1 MEESISPEG
10 MHGRELI
17 TKRLKRKKRK
27 RIILKTIVILLLLVS
42 IGTAGFIVVKKI
54 EDKTFY
60 VKHIMVVGNETVNSK
75 TVREAA
81 RIPVDTCIFTLNMNQ
96 IYQNVSER
104 IDSRQLLISKK
115 YPDTIM
121 INIAELP
128 VFFAILEN
136 DQVYYLDENNR
147 IIEKS
152 DCLTRTDI
160 PVVTGLSGLS
170 ETEVGMSANLKPSS
184 VANEIMKMIT
194 ILTNSGYTERLSE
207 IVVDSDRTILLITK
221 NNLVIHIKDLEQFKK
236 NYDYI
241 GSIISKNKS
250 NMVADLT
257 LGEEVIVKNR

>member
-1 MEESISPEG
+1 MEENYSSEG
-10 MHGRELI
+10 MHDRELI

-42 IGTAGFIVVKKI
+42 IGATGFILVKKI
-54 EDKTFY
+54 KENVFS
-60 VKHIMVVGNETVNSK
+60 VKHILVVGNETVNSK

-81 RIPVDTCIFTLNMNQ
+81 QIPVNTCIFTLNMNQ

-128 VFFAILEN
+128 VFFSILEN

-160 PVVTGLSGLS
+160 PVITGLSGLS
-170 ETEVGMSANLKPSS
+170 EAEVGTSVNLKPSS
-184 VANEIMKMIT
+184 VANEITKIIT
-194 ILTNSGYTERLSE
+194 VLTNSGYIEKLSE
-207 IVVDSDRTILLITK
+207 IVVDSDRTIFLITK
-221 NNLVIHIKDLEQFKK
+221 NNLMIHIKDLEQFKK

-241 GSIISKNKS
+241 GSVISKNKS
-250 NMVADLT
+250 NMEVDLT
-257 LGEEVIVKNR
+257 LGEEIIVKNR